1 MNKTQMTMPS
11 IFSPAPEVEDSVD
24 LTDAEVRHAIPTD
37 DAHHLT
43 LLLKE
48 AISPGPCK
56 GEGRYALAAREI
68 RRRKPHLYLRCH
80 LVRPDGP
87 TRVLTYCV
95 DWLNKLN

>member
-1 MNKTQMTMPS
+1 MTMPS
-11 IFSPAPEVEDSVD
+11 IFNAAPEVDDSVD
-24 LTDAEVRHAIPTD
+24 LTDTEILSAIQTD

-48 AISPGPCK
+48 ALSPGPACMGR

-80 LVRPDGP
+80 FVRPDGP
-87 TRVLTYCV
+87 TRVLTFCV
-95 DWLNKLN
+95 DWLNNIS